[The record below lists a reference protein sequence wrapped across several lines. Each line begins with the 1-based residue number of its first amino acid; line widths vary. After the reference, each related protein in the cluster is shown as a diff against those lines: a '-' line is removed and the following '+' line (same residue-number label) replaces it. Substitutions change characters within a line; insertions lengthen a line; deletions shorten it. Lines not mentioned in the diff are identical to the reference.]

1 MAPVSRNCCK
11 PFAGPFLGK
20 YMNDG
25 NELQRDR
32 LRKPPLFPVDAGI
45 DRLVG
50 NLPGCDPDNLNDL
63 RTYARLLTREVS
75 AWMIRRG
82 QERQRNRLPERMAR

>member
-1 MAPVSRNCCK
+1 
-11 PFAGPFLGK
+11 
-20 YMNDG
+20 MNDG
-25 NELQRDR
+25 KGLQQNGDR
-32 LRKPPLFPVDAGI
+32 QRKPPLFPVDAGI

-50 NLPGCDPDNLNDL
+50 NLPGGDPDNLNDL

-75 AWMIRRG
+75 AWMIRKG